1 MRVLMIC
8 GLPPLP
14 LPEADHAF
22 HLVQHLAEAGVTL
35 DVLTAKGSA
44 EAAHVNVAQHSIM
57 EHWNWREAPRLLRQ
71 VKRSRPDVIFLYY
84 FPHLYDDHPMI
95 TFVPTLMSA
104 FASGIPVI
112 VLFPQFYGSSDR
124 KFGLSGKLVNRAMM
138 LLFGKHTNRAFGTLL
153 RDSRRIIALSR
164 LHLQKFVDCW
174 PQVAGKAL
182 LIPPPP
188 IMVLS
193 EDTDQVRSAG
203 RSQLGAAPETFL
215 FAYFGYLYP
224 SKGVETLIRAFSL
237 IVAEQDTA
245 RLAVIGSVSQ
255 FEGGPEYA
263 AALQH
268 LVKSLGLEDK
278 IVFTGKFDWDSPQG
292 SVYLRAADACVLPFD
307 GGVQMNNSSFAAV
320 ISHGLPVITTAGPD
334 PEEQFVDGEN
344 VCLCPP
350 ADPEALAAAMRR
362 VMDEPE
368 FRRRLHQG
376 ALRLSD
382 EWFSWNSATRR
393 TKAALESVSV

>member
-1 MRVLMIC
+1 MKVLMIC

-22 HLVQHLAEAGVTL
+22 HMVRHLAEAGITL

-44 EAAHVNVAQHSIM
+44 EANRANVAQFSIM
-57 EHWNWREAPRLLRQ
+57 EKWNWREAPRLLRQ
-71 VKRSRPDVIFLYY
+71 IKRSRPDVILLYY

-95 TFVPTLMSA
+95 TFIPTLMNA
-104 FASGIPVI
+104 FASGVPV
-112 VLFPQFYGSSDR
+112 VTLFPQFYGASDR
-124 KFGLSGKLVNRAMM
+124 KFGLSGKLVQRAI
-138 LLFGKHTNRAFGTLL
+138 LLGLGKDADRGFGTTL
-153 RDSRRIIALSR
+153 RDSKRIIALSR
-164 LHLQKFVDCW
+164 LHLQKFVGLL
-174 PQVAGKAL
+174 PQVADKST

-193 EDTDQVRSAG
+193 EDTAEVREAG
-203 RSQLGAAPETFL
+203 RAQLGAAPDTFL

-237 IVAEQDTA
+237 IAAEQDSA
-245 RLAVIGSVSQ
+245 RLAVIGSVSP

-263 AALQH
+263 ASLRE
-268 LVKSLGLEDK
+268 LVKTLGLEDK

-350 ADPEALAAAMRR
+350 ADPEALAAAMRQ
-362 VMDEPE
+362 VMGKPE
-368 FRRRLHQG
+368 FRDCLRQG

-393 TKAALESVSV
+393 TKAALESVFA